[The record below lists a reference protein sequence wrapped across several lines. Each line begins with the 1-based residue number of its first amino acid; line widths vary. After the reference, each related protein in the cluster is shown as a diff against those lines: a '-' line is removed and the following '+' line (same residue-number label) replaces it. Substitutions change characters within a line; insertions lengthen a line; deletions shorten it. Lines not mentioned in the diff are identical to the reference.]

1 MGEARME
8 IELLLGSRGR
18 PRRFGA
24 MVQSALLLAAHPE
37 LLLFRVRVDE
47 DDPELPFYRRMAAGT
62 EEFGYRKESRIV
74 LHIGPRIPVPQLT
87 AQLARACESDLMML
101 GCSDDILFRT
111 QGWDAKV
118 CEVFASYP
126 DGLVVAATDDA
137 DGRPYRKCQ
146 HFFTTRRWL
155 EVVGFEGWPEL
166 EHFGIDHW
174 HERVA
179 VKAGR
184 MLYLDVVAEHMH
196 MKHRYPDGKPKSQND
211 ETYRAKRRKSEDGSS
226 PSDRDIARLTAGEVL
241 MNEQA
246 ARVRARLRA

>member
-1 MGEARME
+1 M

-18 PRRFGA
+18 PRRFGE
-24 MVQSALLLAAHPE
+24 MVQSALLRAAQPE
-37 LLLFRVRVDE
+37 LLLFRVRVDD
-47 DDPELPFYRRMAAGT
+47 DDPDLPFYRRMAASQ
-62 EEFGYRKESRIV
+62 EEFGYLKESRIV

-87 AQLARACESDLMML
+87 AQLARASTSEMIML

-111 QGWDAKV
+111 ERWDERV
-118 CEVFASYP
+118 REVFAKYP
-126 DGLVVAATDDA
+126 EGLLVAATDDA

-155 EVVGFEGWPEL
+155 EVVGYEGWAEL

-179 VKAGR
+179 QKAGH
-184 MLYLDVVAEHMH
+184 MVYLDVVAEHMH

-211 ETYRAKRRKSEDGSS
+211 ETYRAKRRKSGDGSS
-226 PSDRDIARLTAGEVL
+226 TSDRDIARLTAGESL
-241 MNEQA
+241 MNQQA
-246 ARVRARLRA
+246 ARVRAAIGA